1 MKVDAVLKLGGSC
14 ITVKDKPFTLREEGL
29 NATAK
34 AVSRFLSSGSKLLLV
49 HGGGSFGH
57 YVASS
62 LRREGTSYGSQEAS
76 MIHLA
81 MRLLNSKVVLQLT
94 NLGVPSVGVPAMFL
108 YKFRKNSLECFNL
121 DLLEALLKGS
131 VTPVTHGDV
140 VQTDEGDFQVL
151 SGDKIS
157 CHLAEAFHAKR
168 VVFAI
173 TAPGVYLDEHSERRF
188 LKEIRRD
195 ELSKLLPRL
204 SKGVNARVDVTGGLT
219 GKLLEVQN
227 LLERCP
233 WMEVYIV
240 SGLDEKS
247 VFSALSGKLL
257 RGTLIYT

>member
-14 ITVKDKPFTLREEGL
+14 ITVKDKPFTLQEEGL
-29 NATAK
+29 NATVR
-34 AVSRFLSSGSKLLLV
+34 AVSRFLSGGSKLLLV

-57 YVASS
+57 YVAGS
-62 LRREGTSYGSQEAS
+62 LGREGTPYGSREAS

-94 NLGVPSVGVPAMFL
+94 NLGVPAVGVPAMFL

-121 DLLEALLKGS
+121 NLLEALLEGS
-131 VTPVTHGDV
+131 VIPVTHGDV
-140 VQTDEGDFQVL
+140 VQTDEGGFQVL

-157 CHLAEAFHAKR
+157 CHLAEAFHAER

-173 TAPGVYLDEHSERRF
+173 AVPGIYLDKTNGRRF
-188 LKEIRRD
+188 LKEIKRD
-195 ELSKLLPRL
+195 KLPEIISRL
-204 SKGVNARVDVTGGLT
+204 SKGAKARIDVTGGLA
-219 GKLLEVQN
+219 GKLSEVQN

-240 SGLDEKS
+240 SGLDEES

-257 RGTLIYT
+257 RGTLIYI